1 MVAKDA
7 ANKIPY
13 HLSEQTVPNGEEVEG
28 VTAIVTD
35 QHWGKTQGGGSRSI
49 NQRQVSCSKQ
59 NANARQIYI
68 DGKKKKK
75 DIETPLSER
84 SPGTQLKGTT
94 PLMETKYRRQGSND
108 AADRAQGTR
117 VSLSDELANRTQK
130 FLPNI
135 VSFMLTR
142 TKRQKKKRNR
152 RRKTRKKKI
161 FKRKKHCYML
171 KDTGDRFG
179 SMIRKK

>member
-59 NANARQIYI
+59 NANARRTA
-68 DGKKKKK
+68 D
-75 DIETPLSER
+75 L
-84 SPGTQLKGTT
+84 
-94 PLMETKYRRQGSND
+94 YR
-108 AADRAQGTR
+108 
-117 VSLSDELANRTQK
+117 
-130 FLPNI
+130 
-135 VSFMLTR
+135 
-142 TKRQKKKRNR
+142 RQKKKRYRNSI
-152 RRKTRKKKI
+152 K
-161 FKRKKHCYML
+161 
-171 KDTGDRFG
+171 
-179 SMIRKK
+179 